1 MLENDGV
8 AEHKIRTS
16 EPRHLIVRVI
26 PRHHADQRADR
37 QVPDERRARR
47 STVNR
52 LVGKE
57 LGGMIGIV
65 FEDLR
70 REFDLDQRLVHQFA
84 HLVVD
89 DGGEL
94 LLLVAIRRHRL
105 AHQRR
110 ALLDGRGPP
119 PRAVCFVG
127 GIHRRG
133 DLLVGE
139 GFKAFLD
146 LSGRRIGH
154 CISAHRVAFRCHTSR
169 HTHPERQ
176 SRAFF
181 VARAPLECVFSS
193 RLAAWYAIF
202 VSSALPQHCEMRSA
216 DCMTRFRA

>member
-8 AEHKIRTS
+8 AEHEVRTS
-16 EPRHLIVRVI
+16 EPGHLIVRVI
-26 PRHHADQRADR
+26 PRHHADQRADW
-37 QVPDERRARR
+37 QVSDERRASR
-47 STVNR
+47 SALDW

-57 LGGMIGIV
+57 FSGVIGII
-65 FEDLR
+65 FKDFR
-70 REFDLDQRLVHQFA
+70 REFHLDKRLAHGLA

-89 DGGEL
+89 DRGKL
-94 LLLVAIRRHRL
+94 LLLVAIGGHRL

-110 ALLDGRGPP
+110 ALFDGRGPP
-119 PRAVCFVG
+119 PRAIGVIG
-127 GIHRRG
+127 GVHRRG

>member
-8 AEHKIRTS
+8 AEHEVRTS
-16 EPRHLIVRVI
+16 EPGHLIVRVI

-37 QVPDERRARR
+37 QVPDERCARR

-70 REFDLDQRLVHQFA
+70 REFDLDQRLVHGLA

-89 DGGEL
+89 DGSKL
-94 LLLVAIRRHRL
+94 LLLVAIGGHRL

-110 ALLDGRGPP
+110 ALFDGRGPP
-119 PRAVCFVG
+119 PRAIGVIG
-127 GIHRRG
+127 GVHRRG

-154 CISAHRVAFRCHTSR
+154 CISAHDVAFRCRNSR
-169 HTHPERQ
+169 NTHSGR
-176 SRAFF
+176 RCHAFF
-181 VARAPLECVFSS
+181 VACTPLKCAFLCVWRHGKRFSYH
-193 RLAAWYAIF
+193 RRYRNIAKCNQRTA
-202 VSSALPQHCEMRSA
+202 
-216 DCMTRFRA
+216 